1 MDFVPL
7 TTEQRQSFDE
17 NGFLVVRDVLDRHT
31 VEQLVDAG
39 DRRARAFLNKP
50 ELLEEKEEY
59 NHLDLRP
66 GLLKEKEIGRAS
78 CRERV

>member
-7 TTEQRQSFDE
+7 TPEQRQSFDQD
-17 NGFLVVRDVLDRHT
+17 GFLVVRDVLDQQT
-31 VEQLVDAG
+31 VEQLIEAG

-50 ELLEEKEEY
+50 ELLEKEEY

-66 GLLKEKEIGRAS
+66 GLLKE
-78 CRERV
+78 